1 MLHNCEHIIIKIDV
15 EGAEY
20 DILQELSDNYSNFF
34 KKVDYII
41 GDAHMGLERLSHILC
56 KFGFKLVDSYYT
68 DDAVAPFLYMREDEC
83 EN

>member
-1 MLHNCEHIIIKIDV
+1 
-15 EGAEY
+15 
-20 DILQELSDNYSNFF
+20 
-34 KKVDYII
+34 
-41 GDAHMGLERLSHILC
+41 MGLERLSQILC